1 MKNFFANILL
11 IAGVILFVVSSYL
24 IFERYNPNRLSF
36 ADYIPSEGNT
46 SVDQS
51 TKPEFL
57 LIPELG
63 VKQAIVPAQKNG
75 SKWETTTKG
84 VSYLSTSPM
93 PGEVGNSIFYG
104 HNWPSILGSIV
115 NIKPGQEIAVVF
127 SDGSVKKFSVEY
139 TQIVE
144 PTQAS
149 ILDQTSDKRITLYT
163 CTGFLDTKRFVVTA
177 FYQDPVVSYASS
189 D

>member
-75 SKWETTTKG
+75 SKWETTTK
-84 VSYLSTSPM
+84 
-93 PGEVGNSIFYG
+93 GEVGNSIFYG